1 MKEFYII
8 TFNNTHEA
16 MSAEAICLN
25 KKLKVTM
32 MPTPTYITKSCGISL
47 KVDFKFYE
55 ELKSIINEEQLAHKA
70 IYELKDNKLKEI
82 TFDKN

>member
-1 MKEFYII
+1 MKEFFIV

-16 MSAEAICLN
+16 MGAEALCID

-32 MPTPTYITKSCGISL
+32 MPTPTYVTKSCGISL
-47 KVDFKFYE
+47 KVE
-55 ELKSIINEEQLAHKA
+55 INEEENLKKIVSEHKMSYKA

-82 TFDKN
+82 SFNDN